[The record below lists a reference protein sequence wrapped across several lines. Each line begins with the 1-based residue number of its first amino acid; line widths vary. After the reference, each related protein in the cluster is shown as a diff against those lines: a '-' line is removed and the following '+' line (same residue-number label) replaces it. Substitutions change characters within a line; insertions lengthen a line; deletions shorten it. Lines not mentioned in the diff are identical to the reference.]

1 MKEPF
6 QLSNICFELKKVHS
20 KEQMFK
26 SLNYTFTKLSTLL
39 QAPVSNP
46 AFPCMLLRCFAKY
59 TYPVYFCVLSGIGFA
74 DCLSEQK
81 VDMPVFKSH
90 HTPPVIESIK
100 STYLAAVV

>member
-6 QLSNICFELKKVHS
+6 QLSNICFELKKIDS
-20 KEQMFK
+20 KAQMIK
-26 SLNYTFTKLSTLL
+26 SLNDTFTKLSTLL

-46 AFPCMLLRCFAKY
+46 AFPCMSLHCFAKY

-81 VDMPVFKSH
+81 VDLSVYKSH
-90 HTPPVIESIK
+90 HTPLVIESI
-100 STYLAAVV
+100 